1 VPVPSR
7 RFLTRALLAAVLGL
21 TAVFTAACGSSG
33 SARGL
38 LTAAE
43 SRRISSALSAV
54 SSAVRAHSCSR
65 TRTAINALN
74 RSLQNLPAGTN
85 PKLVHNLGHGAT
97 TVGQLASTECARRQK
112 PRTTTTSTSTTATT
126 TVTTTQPTAT
136 QTTPTT
142 PSVPTT
148 NTTPSTT
155 PATTSSTP
163 APTPTTGAGG
173 SAGNGQGAGGSP
185 GGGNGG
191 GGGGGAGLTGGGNSQ

>member
-1 VPVPSR
+1 MPVPSR

-21 TAVFTAACGSSG
+21 TAVFTAACGASG
-33 SARGL
+33 SAKGL

-43 SRRISSALSAV
+43 SRTISSALAAV

-65 TRTAINALN
+65 TRTAVNALN

-112 PRTTTTSTSTTATT
+112 PRTTTTTTSTSTTATT
-126 TVTTTQPTAT
+126 TVTTTQPTTT

-142 PSVPTT
+142 PSVRTT
-148 NTTPSTT
+148 NTTPSRT
-155 PATTSSTP
+155 PATTPSTP
-163 APTPTTGAGG
+163 APTPTTG
-173 SAGNGQGAGGSP
+173 AGNGQGAGGSP

-191 GGGGGAGLTGGGNSQ
+191 GGGGAGLTGGGNSQ

>member
-1 VPVPSR
+1 MPVPSR
-7 RFLTRALLAAVLGL
+7 RFLTRALLAAILGP

-33 SARGL
+33 SDKGL

-43 SRRISSALSAV
+43 SRTISSALSAV

-65 TRTAINALN
+65 ARTAVNALN

-97 TVGQLASTECARRQK
+97 TVGQLASTECAPRQK

-126 TVTTTQPTAT
+126 TVTTTQPTTT
-136 QTTPTT
+136 QTTQTT

-155 PATTSSTP
+155 PATTPSTP
-163 APTPTTGAGG
+163 APTPTTGAG
-173 SAGNGQGAGGSP
+173 AGNGQGAGGTP
-185 GGGNGG
+185 G